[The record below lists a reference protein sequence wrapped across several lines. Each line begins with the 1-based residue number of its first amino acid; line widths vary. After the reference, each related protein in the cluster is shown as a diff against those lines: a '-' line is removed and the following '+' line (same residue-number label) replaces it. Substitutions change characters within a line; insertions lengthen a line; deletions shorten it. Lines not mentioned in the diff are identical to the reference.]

1 MRISDWSSDVCSS
14 DLRTARSTRATS
26 WPAARA
32 RSAASTWRFDS
43 MASDRYPAD
52 LIARRT
58 RARATSAPRP
68 RNDMPRP
75 EDVFLAWLCKSEEHT
90 SELQSLMRISYA
102 VSCLNKNTIHRKSK
116 EDLVSTH
123 NAPPLP
129 STYKH

>member
-1 MRISDWSSDVCSS
+1 MRISDCSSDVCSS
-14 DLRTARSTRATS
+14 DL
-26 WPAARA
+26 ARA

-75 EDVFLAWLCKSEEHT
+75 EDVFLAWLCSLPEGADIAAAARREVSTEEHP
-90 SELQSLMRISYA
+90 SELQSLMRILSD
-102 VSCLNKNTIHRKSK
+102 VFRLKKKNHLHTS
-116 EDLVSTH
+116 
-123 NAPPLP
+123 
-129 STYKH
+129 

>member
-1 MRISDWSSDVCSS
+1 MRISDCSSDVCSS
-14 DLRTARSTRATS
+14 DL
-26 WPAARA
+26 ARA

-75 EDVFLAWLCKSEEHT
+75 EDVFLAWLCSLPAGADIAAAARREVARIERRAPLRP
-90 SELQSLMRISYA
+90 ELQRLP
-102 VSCLNKNTIHRKSK
+102 
-116 EDLVSTH
+116 
-123 NAPPLP
+123 APFLEP
-129 STYKH
+129 HEVAQA

>member
-68 RNDMPRP
+68 RNDLPRP
-75 EDVFLAWLCKSEEHT
+75 EDVFLAWLCPLPEGADIVHAARRDVGG
-90 SELQSLMRISYA
+90 LQPR
-102 VSCLNKNTIHRKSK
+102 
-116 EDLVSTH
+116 
-123 NAPPLP
+123 PPLGP
-129 STYKH
+129 EAPQLRPHIPGARR

>member
-1 MRISDWSSDVCSS
+1 MCALLTGVQTFALPIS
-14 DLRTARSTRATS
+14 ARSTRATS

-75 EDVFLAWLCKSEEHT
+75 EDVFLAWLCSLPEGADIAAAARREVARIERRAPLRP
-90 SELQSLMRISYA
+90 ELQRLR
-102 VSCLNKNTIHRKSK
+102 
-116 EDLVSTH
+116 DLFLEIGRAHV
-123 NAPPLP
+123 
-129 STYKH
+129 

>member
-75 EDVFLAWLCKSEEHT
+75 EDVFLAWLC
-90 SELQSLMRISYA
+90 SLTEGADIAAAARREVACIERLAPLRPA
-102 VSCLNKNTIHRKSK
+102 VQRLRALFPQATETEPR
-116 EDLVSTH
+116 
-123 NAPPLP
+123 
-129 STYKH
+129 